1 MTHWLLVDDI
11 FKGLLLKCQQ
21 VYDLLLSVTQKQ
33 IGLDLNANSY
43 QIAMKCTRFVLYC
56 VVLWLDSNWFFP
68 YWWDQF
74 ADNFS

>member
-1 MTHWLLVDDI
+1 MTRWLLVDDI

-43 QIAMKCTRFVLYC
+43 QIAMKCNCYKICAILCC
-56 VVLWLDSNWFFP
+56 VVDR
-68 YWWDQF
+68 
-74 ADNFS
+74 